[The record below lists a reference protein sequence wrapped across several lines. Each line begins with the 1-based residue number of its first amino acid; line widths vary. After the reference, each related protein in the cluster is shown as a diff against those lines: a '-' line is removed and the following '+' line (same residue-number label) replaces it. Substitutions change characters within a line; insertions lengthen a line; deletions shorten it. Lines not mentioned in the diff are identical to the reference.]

1 MAAAEGGVRTRKLVL
16 TYISGDCG
24 GLFLDHCC
32 RVKRLDGAREDLV
45 FEARSLK
52 HGMEKAKSVDGAAT
66 SGNTES
72 MEDGVIATS
81 GKLPMLECSELGL
94 SCSGV
99 LVCLQALDSLFPEI
113 CLVHGTPV
121 ERINT
126 LSQLADLHDFHKLE
140 SMVAS
145 AHGRSE
151 VPKLHG
157 RLNVV
162 TFSSPQDAVS
172 KRKVMHLLE
181 AEILASYNTTFA
193 GGMRTPP
200 PPGSGVAYSV
210 TDMYLFWIIAANF
223 VARKAEKDLNDY
235 PSVVKLI
242 SDMRGYPEISSIYDA
257 EVSSV
262 QSRFRVCSTLGKGRK
277 SDVSELNTNS
287 PLTGA
292 INQLKLLA
300 AGLHLS
306 AHNEQRVQS
315 VIRALSVGESLL
327 TPNILKQIAAGA
339 VNLDK
344 DTESWL
350 QSELAGKS
358 HDGDPNN
365 TLPRSASE
373 ASQKSMPRP
382 TTPGKP
388 SYLGSVMPSKDQKIV
403 AELQGKI
410 GTWDL
415 DIIEDFKALNE
426 RPLFFVCLCAARRN
440 GLSDAFADIRTG
452 DPGRKVPV
460 MQRFFTFLTAL
471 EAKYINNHYHN
482 ACHAADVVNTMTCLL
497 SDGKSENELTVLQR
511 MSAVIASAAHDVG
524 HTGQNNNFHKSSL
537 SKFAVQ
543 YSDQSVMEMHHLATA
558 FQLLQREDMN
568 MFSALSREDYSTC
581 RHLIIEM
588 ILSTDLAKHFSL
600 INNYNI
606 TLDSKGIIS
615 SNMLLEIVLKA
626 ADLGHAVKPFD
637 IHHRWSML
645 VSVRG
650 FFFSPFFLFKLVLTA
665 LSLSLSIHAS
675 VSIST
680 RYLSM
685 ISLSIS
691 TASVYLFYPSILLS
705 RCVCVCVCVC
715 VSVSL
720 HDCA

>member
-1 MAAAEGGVRTRKLVL
+1 MATADGAETQRLVL

-24 GLFLDHCC
+24 GLFLNHCC
-32 RVKRLDGAREDLV
+32 RVKRLDSARDGLV
-45 FEARSLK
+45 FETRSLK
-52 HGMEKAKSVDGAAT
+52 HGMENDASATGKS
-66 SGNTES
+66 TED
-72 MEDGVIATS
+72 EVIATS
-81 GKLPMLECSELGL
+81 GKLPMLECAELGL

-121 ERINT
+121 ERIKT

-162 TFSSPQDAVS
+162 TFSSPHDAIS

-193 GGMRTPP
+193 AGMRTPP
-200 PPGSGVAYSV
+200 PPGSGAAYSV
-210 TDMYLFWIIAANF
+210 TEMYLFWIIAANF
-223 VARKAEKDLNDY
+223 VARKAENDLNDY

-242 SDMRGYPEISSIYDA
+242 SNMRKYPEISSIYDA

-262 QSRFRVCSTLGKGRK
+262 QSRFRVCSMINRDRK

-292 INQLKLLA
+292 INQLKLLS

-306 AHNEQRVQS
+306 ADNEQRVQS
-315 VIRALSVGESLL
+315 VIRSLSVGQSLL

-350 QSELAGKS
+350 QSELADIS
-358 HDGDPNN
+358 HDDSDSN
-365 TLPRSASE
+365 TSLSRTVSE
-373 ASQKSMPRP
+373 KSKTRP
-382 TTPGKP
+382 TTPGET
-388 SYLGSVMPSKDQKIV
+388 SHLGLAMPSKDQKIV
-403 AELQGKI
+403 VELQGKI
-410 GTWDL
+410 GMWDL
-415 DIIEDFKALNE
+415 DILEDFDALNQ
-426 RPLFFVCLCAARRN
+426 RPLFFVCVCVARRN

-452 DPGRKVPV
+452 DLDRKVPV
-460 MQRFFTFLTAL
+460 MQRFFKFLTAL

-497 SDGKSENELTVLQR
+497 SDGKSEKEMTVLQR
-511 MSAVIASAAHDVG
+511 MSAIIASAAHDVG

-537 SKFAVQ
+537 SKFAIQ

-558 FQLLQREDMN
+558 FQLLHREDMN
-568 MFSALSREDYSTC
+568 MFGALSREDYSSC

-606 TLDSKGIIS
+606 TLDSKGIIP

-637 IHHRWSML
+637 IHHRWSRL
-645 VSVRG
+645 VR
-650 FFFSPFFLFKLVLTA
+650 L
-665 LSLSLSIHAS
+665 
-675 VSIST
+675 
-680 RYLSM
+680 
-685 ISLSIS
+685 
-691 TASVYLFYPSILLS
+691 
-705 RCVCVCVCVC
+705 
-715 VSVSL
+715 
-720 HDCA
+720 